1 MNNGAKHFSSGV
13 FQNYLVFISASK
25 YIGCLDSGTQ
35 EIYSLKSKGM
45 PEESIRNLHWL
56 DYSLAPNVINLPDVK
71 FGGILF

>member
-1 MNNGAKHFSSGV
+1 MVLKIFLQVYFKTILYLYQLVNTLGA
-13 FQNYLVFISASK
+13 I
-25 YIGCLDSGTQ
+25 DSGTQ

>member
-1 MNNGAKHFSSGV
+1 MGA
-13 FQNYLVFISASK
+13 I
-25 YIGCLDSGTQ
+25 DSDTQ

-71 FGGILF
+71 LGGILF

>member
-45 PEESIRNLHWL
+45 PEESIRNLH
-56 DYSLAPNVINLPDVK
+56 
-71 FGGILF
+71 